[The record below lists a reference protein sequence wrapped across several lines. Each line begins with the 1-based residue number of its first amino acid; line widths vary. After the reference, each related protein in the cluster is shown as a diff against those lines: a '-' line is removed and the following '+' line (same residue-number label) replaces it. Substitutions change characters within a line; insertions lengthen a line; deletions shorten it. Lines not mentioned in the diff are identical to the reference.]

1 MTVCVVRLN
10 LSCASER
17 DSLLRALDS
26 FRQYKA
32 NAICTYLQPRQLRLE
47 SLPPSARSFLVE
59 ELSYD
64 RVLHRIED
72 AISVNASLASD
83 ILCNASALLASA
95 IGQDTGLWKGTATDF
110 DCSVARSCMRALFRD
125 WSLEGVAERSAAHR
139 PILDV
144 LRQESDHGKQKCD
157 FRVLVPGA
165 GLGRLVHAVEQ
176 LGLSVEANDMSYQTL
191 MIRMYLFGLEEKNAQ
206 KPLYPWA
213 LSFSNHLSRQDQ
225 LRNVM
230 VPDVYPSNKIKI
242 AESNND
248 PEGNST
254 ERLVFTIGD
263 FIELYS
269 SPASMNA
276 FSAVVTCFFIDTSL
290 NFLDYASTAHNC
302 LREGGIW
309 INIGPLLWN
318 TEENGPAGNK
328 EGDTDEQES
337 WNAQRHQSR
346 TADGTSLVE
355 LTAEEVLLVLQKTG
369 FVIEQADSNIGNSS
383 YVGNPASLLQY
394 SYNMVFWVARKKS
407 VL

>member
-1 MTVCVVRLN
+1 M
-10 LSCASER
+10 
-17 DSLLRALDS
+17 
-26 FRQYKA
+26 
-32 NAICTYLQPRQLRLE
+32 
-47 SLPPSARSFLVE
+47 E

-64 RVLHRIED
+64 RVLHSVED
-72 AISVNASLASD
+72 AIRINAALASD
-83 ILCNASALLASA
+83 VLHSASALLAGVGEEVA
-95 IGQDTGLWKGTATDF
+95 GPWKESATDF
-110 DCSVARSCMRALFRD
+110 DCSVARSCIRALFRD
-125 WSLEGVAERSAAHR
+125 WSLEGVAERTAAHK
-139 PILDV
+139 PILDA
-144 LRQESDHGKQKCD
+144 LCQESCQGKQKCD

-191 MIRMYLFGLEEKNAQ
+191 LTRMYLFGLEGKNAQ

-225 LRNVM
+225 LRSVM
-230 VPDVYPSNKIKI
+230 VPDVYPASKFNIVNSNSDS
-242 AESNND
+242 ESN
-248 PEGNST
+248 SV

-263 FIELYS
+263 FVELYGC
-269 SPASMNA
+269 PASMNA

-337 WNAQRHQSR
+337 WNAHRHQSR
-346 TADGTSLVE
+346 TEDGTSLVE

-369 FVIEQADSNIGNSS
+369 FVIEQVKPSIGNSP
-383 YVGNPASLLQY
+383 YVGNSASMLQY
-394 SYNMVFWVARKKS
+394 SYNMAFWVARKKT
-407 VL
+407 VA